1 MNVKLRHIEEADKDS
16 YIELEKE
23 TWVEFNLLE
32 DENEADK
39 VWANTFTMKTEITY
53 TILENNE
60 ICGFCS
66 IKHIDQDEKEI
77 SIEIFKCF
85 QHQGVGYQALK
96 ILLEIC
102 EKEYHMK
109 SVKSKVY
116 PDNYPSI
123 LLMRRGVQMPP
134 L

>member
-60 ICGFCS
+60 I
-66 IKHIDQDEKEI
+66 
-77 SIEIFKCF
+77 
-85 QHQGVGYQALK
+85 
-96 ILLEIC
+96 
-102 EKEYHMK
+102 
-109 SVKSKVY
+109 
-116 PDNYPSI
+116 
-123 LLMRRGVQMPP
+123 
-134 L
+134 